1 MDSVDPSNSREIEVW
16 VSTSSTA
23 NKQGAEDFHQKGGI
37 IPPAYRCPK
46 LTSWT
51 VETKPI
57 YMPNTKGVEGNF
69 YKINPYL
76 VRTDKGGERGDFGIH
91 KDANVVGSAGCI
103 VMTEDRFK
111 SFEKRMQELYNQGIK
126 EIPLTVIYS

>member
-1 MDSVDPSNSREIEVW
+1 
-16 VSTSSTA
+16 
-23 NKQGAEDFHQKGGI
+23 
-37 IPPAYRCPK
+37 
-46 LTSWT
+46 
-51 VETKPI
+51 
-57 YMPNTKGVEGNF
+57 MPNTKGVEGNF